1 MKKLRLGKISDWSK
15 FTVNKWRGQDVNP
28 DQVVYLKD
36 KPMKTEML
44 SDTL

>member
-1 MKKLRLGKISDWSK
+1 MRLGKISNWSK

-36 KPMKTEML
+36 KSMKTGML
-44 SDTL
+44 SDIL